1 MFQNSD
7 CALGFLSEHQGFQSE
22 HQGFQLLLLLYT
34 LAFVHVIL
42 DDTLLSEFL
51 TQKPFLSDLSSVSE
65 QDASGVD
72 MQIARV
78 PHCH

>member
-1 MFQNSD
+1 V
-7 CALGFLSEHQGFQSE
+7 LWSEHQGFQSE
-22 HQGFQLLLLLYT
+22 HQLLLLLYT
-34 LAFVHVIL
+34 LAFVHLIL

-78 PHCH
+78 PH